1 MRTAIRCTVV
11 VAAVAWAA
19 AAQAQTRSRVD
30 LEFGGG
36 SLAGRPGLVIGA
48 TSWVGDHSGVAVRSI
63 FIPES
68 DFERTYWGSGLEAQ
82 YRHRESVR
90 GDFEIDFGVGLMFWR
105 PPGWADF
112 STFET
117 VEVLVRRRLL
127 ERLDVKA
134 GFGVVSTIFS
144 DETGLI
150 GTLKAMAVVPLGRR
164 RQAGIRRTEEPCNP
178 R

>member
-11 VAAVAWAA
+11 VAGVAWAA
-19 AAQAQTRSRVD
+19 AVQAQTGSRVD
-30 LEFGGG
+30 LEFGAG
-36 SLAGRPGLVIGA
+36 SLAVRPGFVMGA
-48 TSWVGDHSGVAVRSI
+48 TGWVSDHSGVAVRSI

-68 DFERTYWGSGLEAQ
+68 DFERIYWGSGLEAQ

-112 STFET
+112 NRFET
-117 VEVLVRRRLL
+117 VDVLVRRRLL

-144 DETGLI
+144 DESGLV

-164 RQAGIRRTEEPCNP
+164 R
-178 R
+178 

>member
-11 VAAVAWAA
+11 VVGVAWATA
-19 AAQAQTRSRVD
+19 VQAQTRSRVD
-30 LEFGGG
+30 VEFGVG
-36 SLAGRPGLVIGA
+36 SLTVRPGLVMGA
-48 TSWVGDHSGVAVRSI
+48 TGWVNDHSGVAVRSI

-68 DFERTYWGSGLEAQ
+68 DFERIHWGSGFETQ
-82 YRHRESVR
+82 YRHREFIR
-90 GDFEIDFGVGLMFWR
+90 GNFEIDFGIGLMFWR

-112 STFET
+112 NTFET

-144 DETGLI
+144 DETGLA
-150 GTLKAMAVVPLGRR
+150 GTLKAMAVVPLGQR
-164 RQAGIRRTEEPCNP
+164 
-178 R
+178 